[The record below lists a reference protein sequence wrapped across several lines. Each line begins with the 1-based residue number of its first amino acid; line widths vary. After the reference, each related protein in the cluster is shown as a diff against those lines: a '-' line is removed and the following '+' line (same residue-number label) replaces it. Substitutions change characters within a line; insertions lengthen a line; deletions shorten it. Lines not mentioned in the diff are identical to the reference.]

1 MQLKKRLTISLDEK
15 LVWYLRNIQTD
26 WTLEKNQNV
35 SISNVVSTLL
45 YKAVKNEKIVDLKLD
60 SIFARNNLA

>member
-1 MQLKKRLTISLDEK
+1 VQLKKRLTISLDEK

-45 YKAVKNEKIVDLKLD
+45 YKAVKKEKIADSQLD
-60 SIFARNNLA
+60 SIFARNNLV